1 MGGNISISILSK
13 AVTTPIAMHSFAIL
27 AAILAAASEALPHQA
42 RADKARAIT
51 TNAVQVSNKT
61 FDYIVCGG
69 GLTGLVVASRL
80 SEDPN
85 ISVLVIENGNDDHDN
100 PRVNDVRTYGEAFES
115 ELDYNLT
122 STPVPWQ
129 NDTGLL
135 LVAGRTL
142 GGSGS
147 INGASWTK
155 GDRTQYDLLPVLT
168 GDDSWSFDALNEI
181 MLSIEEFHEPTDEH
195 VEKGA
200 QYDDKFHGRNGTVQ
214 VSFPSGMFGGIQL
227 PALEASSLVWKG
239 LKRVA
244 DFAAGVTS
252 GATIIPNMLE
262 ANESQ
267 NRSSPFTVYA
277 ERQTQER
284 SNFLILTGHRVISIN
299 WREGDNMV
307 ADGVSFQACRE
318 CDVHTATTR
327 REVLLAAGSLQ
338 SPQLLELSGVGDPNI
353 LAAAGVSLKLASP
366 NIGKNMQEQTKNT
379 LWFDPVSTEFDG
391 SGPPNAISFPNVDQL
406 FKNNSASMYKSI
418 MSSLGEYAQNLTAA
432 GVVTNATATHQIL
445 EAQVNNLWL
454 DSAGAAE
461 IFFVTSPATGQVG
474 IDLWNLIVLSR
485 GYVHITSNS
494 SWDNPEI
501 EPSYFGHPFDLAV
514 QLEATKQSREVFQTE
529 PLASLVCQE
538 TFPGLSAVPQNATD
552 DVWEQWVKATFTSV
566 WHYIATLGMM
576 KEELGGVVDSRLKV
590 YGTENVRAVDASVLP
605 IQLSAHLSS
614 SLYGIAEKAAMMIK
628 EDQGH

>member
-1 MGGNISISILSK
+1 MLYTVILTS
-13 AVTTPIAMHSFAIL
+13 L
-27 AAILAAASEALPHQA
+27 LAAASQA
-42 RADKARAIT
+42 FPQQTRAIKARSIT
-51 TNAVQVSNKT
+51 TSVDQVSNKT

-85 ISVLVIENGNDDHDN
+85 ISVLVIEGGNDDHDD
-100 PRVNDVRTYGEAFES
+100 PRVNDVRTYGEAFKS

-129 NDTGLL
+129 NGSGLPM
-135 LVAGRTL
+135 VAGKTL

-155 GDRTQYDLLPVLT
+155 GDKTQYDLLSVLT
-168 GDDSWSFDALNEI
+168 GDDSWSFDHLNNI
-181 MLSIEEFHEPTDEH
+181 MLGIEEFHEPTPEQT
-195 VEKGA
+195 EKGA
-200 QYDDKFHGRNGTVQ
+200 QYEDEFHGRNGTVQ
-214 VSFPSGMFGGIQL
+214 VSFPAGMFGGIQL

-244 DFAAGVTS
+244 DFAAGVTN
-252 GATIIPNMLE
+252 GATIIPNMIE
-262 ANESQ
+262 ASESQ

-277 ERQTQER
+277 EKQTQER
-284 SNFLILTGHRVISIN
+284 SDFVILTGHRVTSIN
-299 WREGDNMV
+299 WRNSTKIV
-307 ADGVSFQACRE
+307 ADGVSFQTCRGCE
-318 CDVHTATTR
+318 VHTAKAK

-338 SPQLLELSGVGDPNI
+338 SPQLLELSGVGDPEI
-353 LAAAGVSLKLASP
+353 LAAAGVPLKLSSP

-418 MSSLGEYAQNLTAA
+418 ISGLSKYAQNLSAA
-432 GVVTNATATHQIL
+432 GIVTNATATHQIL
-445 EAQVNNLWL
+445 EAQVNNLWHN
-454 DSAGAAE
+454 SAGAAE

-485 GYVHITSNS
+485 GYVHTTSKS
-494 SWDNPEI
+494 SWDHPEI
-501 EPSYFGHPFDLAV
+501 EPSYFSHQFDLDV
-514 QLEATKQSREVFQTE
+514 QLAATKQSREVFQTE
-529 PLASLVCQE
+529 PLASLVRSE
-538 TFPGLSAVPQNATD
+538 TFPSLDVVPQNATD
-552 DVWEQWVKATFTSV
+552 EIWEAWVKGTFTSV
-566 WHYIATLGMM
+566 WHYIGTLGMM

-590 YGTENVRAVDASVLP
+590 YGIENVRAVDASVLP

-614 SLYGIAEKAAMMIK
+614 SLYGIAEKAAVMIK
-628 EDQGH
+628 EDQCL

>member
-1 MGGNISISILSK
+1 
-13 AVTTPIAMHSFAIL
+13 MHSFLTWVTFL
-27 AAILAAASEALPHQA
+27 AAVSEAIPHQR
-42 RADKARAIT
+42 RAGKSQAIT
-51 TNAVQVSNKT
+51 TDIDQVSNKT

-80 SEDPN
+80 SEDPD
-85 ISVLVIENGNDDHDN
+85 ISVLVIENGQDDHED

-147 INGASWTK
+147 LNGASWTK
-155 GDRTQYDLLPVLT
+155 GDKTQYDLLPVLT

-181 MLSIEEFHEPTDEH
+181 MLDIEDFHEPTEEQ
-195 VEKGA
+195 VAKGA
-200 QYDDKFHGRNGTVQ
+200 QYADEFHGRDGVVQ

-227 PALEASSLVWKG
+227 PALEASTLVWKG
-239 LKRVA
+239 LKLIA

-252 GATIIPNMLE
+252 GATIIPNMVE
-262 ANESQ
+262 PNDSQ

-277 ERQTQER
+277 KHQTQER
-284 SNFLILTGHRVISIN
+284 SNFLILTGHRVTSIN
-299 WREGDNMV
+299 WRNGTGMI
-307 ADGVSFQACRE
+307 ADGVTFQACRE
-318 CDVHTATTR
+318 CDVHTAKTK

-338 SPQLLELSGVGDPNI
+338 SPQLLELSGVGDPEI
-353 LAAAGVSLKLASP
+353 LAAAGVPLKLCSS
-366 NIGKNMQEQTKNT
+366 NVGKNMQEQTKNT
-379 LWFDPVSTEFDG
+379 LWHDPISTDFDG
-391 SGPPNAISFPNVDQL
+391 SGPPNAVAFPDVRQL
-406 FKNNSASMYKSI
+406 FKNGSASMYSSI
-418 MSSLGEYAQNLTAA
+418 MSNLEEYSQNLTAA
-432 GVVTNATATHQIL
+432 GIVTNATATHLIL
-445 EAQVNNLWL
+445 EAQVNNLWK
-454 DSAGAAE
+454 DNAGAAE
-461 IFFVTSPATGQVG
+461 IFFVTSPTTGQVG

-485 GYVHITSNS
+485 GYVHISSNS
-494 SWDNPEI
+494 SWDHPEI
-501 EPSYFGHPFDLAV
+501 EPSYFGHPFDLEV
-514 QLEATKQSREVFQTE
+514 QLAATKQSREVFQTE
-529 PLASLVCQE
+529 PLASLISAE
-538 TFPGLSAVPQNATD
+538 TFPGFDEVPQDATD
-552 DVWEQWVKATFTSV
+552 DVWEQWVKETFTSV

-576 KEELGGVVDSRLKV
+576 KEELGGVVDSRLKI
-590 YGTENVRAVDASVLP
+590 YGIENVRAVDASVLP